1 MNNIKITTE
10 LCAEDRARLDK
21 LLEALAGIPAAI
33 NTVGTPFPATVETV
47 DHNDFVEIVGT
58 PEKNETVTTKQTPVE
73 TTPAPVEEED
83 TDQAPDENVAEPQ
96 HTKAELQ
103 QKVVSLVSAGK
114 KAEVKEVIQ
123 KYAPKVSE
131 VPEDKVDEVWN
142 LLSKLEG

>member
-1 MNNIKITTE
+1 MNEIKVITE

-21 LLEALAGIPAAI
+21 LLEALAGIPAALD
-33 NTVGTPFPATVETV
+33 TVGTPFPATVAKAETEN
-47 DHNDFVEIVGT
+47 HSDFVEIKA
-58 PEKNETVTTKQTPVE
+58 PEVDLAPYVKDAEPALVE
-73 TTPAPVEEED
+73 AL
-83 TDQAPDENVAEPQ
+83 AEPQ

-114 KAEVKEVIQ
+114 KTEVKEVIQ

-142 LLSKLEG
+142 LLSELEG

>member
-1 MNNIKITTE
+1 MNEIKVITE

-21 LLEALAGIPAAI
+21 LVEALAGIPTSI
-33 NTVGTPFPATVETV
+33 NLVGTPFPATVEKDETE
-47 DHNDFVEIVGT
+47 DHGDFVEVKE
-58 PEKNETVTTKQTPVE
+58 PEAPEADLAPYIKDAEPALVE
-73 TTPAPVEEED
+73 AL
-83 TDQAPDENVAEPQ
+83 AEPQ